1 MVGII
6 PIYKPIGCTSYD
18 IIRQIKKKVVEKK
31 IGHGGTLDPFAE
43 GVLVVA
49 IGREATKQLS
59 VILNHTIKTY
69 EATIF
74 LGATSTTDDR
84 EGEITEFATSVGV
97 SGRSPL
103 RIEEIESCLKS
114 FIGEILQTPPVY
126 SAVKIQGMPAY
137 KRTRLGEKLVLQPK
151 TVLVKEIKILQYSY
165 PELKI
170 ELTCGSGFYVR
181 ALARDLGEKLG
192 VGGYL
197 KELKRTR
204 IWNPENPEVDF
215 RVEDCV
221 KVEDV

>member
-49 IGREATKQLS
+49 VGREATKQLS
-59 VILNHTIKTY
+59 VVLNHTIKTY

-84 EGEITEFATSVGV
+84 EGEVRVIREL
-97 SGRSPL
+97 PL
-103 RIEEIESCLKS
+103 PIPIEEIESCLKK

-151 TVLVKEIKILQYSY
+151 TVLVKEIKILEYSY

-204 IWNPENPEVDF
+204 IWNPENPEIDF
-215 RVEDCV
+215 RLEKCV
-221 KVEDV
+221 RLEDV

>member
-84 EGEITEFATSVGV
+84 EGEVRVIREL
-97 SGRSPL
+97 PL
-103 RIEEIESCLKS
+103 PIPIEEIESCLKK

-151 TVLVKEIKILQYSY
+151 TVLVKEIKILEYSY

-204 IWNPENPEVDF
+204 IWNPENPEIDF
-215 RVEDCV
+215 RLENCV
-221 KVEDV
+221 KLERVS